1 MGGWYLLVYSYSFS
15 QLKIKILLTY
25 LLLFDIGPVFASFSR
40 TIFDS
45 KKVAINVF
53 FLFLFYFYANG
64 RIANILK
71 IITRIPYFSK
81 SSELVVIRTIRNDWE
96 KNFKY

>member
-1 MGGWYLLVYSYSFS
+1 MGGWYLLVYSYSFN
-15 QLKIKILLTY
+15 QLKIKILLTH
-25 LLLFDIGPVFASFSR
+25 LLLFDIGPVFASFST

-53 FLFLFYFYANG
+53 FLFLFYFYAND

-71 IITRIPYFSK
+71 TITRIPYFS

-96 KNFKY
+96 KIFKY